1 MSSNVPDWMKTQR
14 NLTILVAILVAVPIA
29 YGFRVMVSGA
39 DFGGSF
45 LLLMTLAVGVP
56 SAYDEYWPKYDRIWD
71 AVIWIVLACIVAT
84 TEFIGLYLVGTEL
97 GNLSLHFL
105 RQSVRS
111 SLLTS
116 GTSRGSQFGNVSA
129 TLAGSICPKLFSG
142 KSACHRNFRTL
153 CVSKSC
159 QDFRARD
166 NAKIQHRV
174 KSSPRYSIL
183 LS

>member
-1 MSSNVPDWMKTQR
+1 MPSTSMSSNVPDWMTTQR

-71 AVIWIVLACIVAT
+71 AIVWVVAACVVAT

-97 GNLSLHFL
+97 GNLSPFPASIGAFL
-105 RQSVRS
+105 ITDLGNLALLSVRKRQRN
-111 SLLTS
+111 S
-116 GTSRGSQFGNVSA
+116 GG
-129 TLAGSICPKLFSG
+129 
-142 KSACHRNFRTL
+142 
-153 CVSKSC
+153 
-159 QDFRARD
+159 
-166 NAKIQHRV
+166 
-174 KSSPRYSIL
+174 
-183 LS
+183 